1 MTSYFEFIHV
11 SKKKRNEGR
20 IMWLVEKDQLILFL
34 EPPK

>member
-1 MTSYFEFIHV
+1 MTSYFEFIYV
-11 SKKKRNEGR
+11 SKKRNEGR

>member
-11 SKKKRNEGR
+11 SKKRNEGR